1 MKTLLWLESHVRLT
15 GTSRKMG
22 DLEFAAVLCRP
33 LASCVA
39 CSGALDVTAQA
50 ARLQPEAP
58 DSSRSTQPAAGPPR
72 LLQQW
77 IPTLSGLA
85 FGASWLSSDHPS
97 AGSACLFSHVVI
109 LWTTM
114 KLLANSFPP
123 FLGTSLLLHLDHIDS
138 SPSWCLLFFRSWLC
152 AKALDMH
159 NFNLPNNPI
168 HPYSRC

>member
-15 GTSRKMG
+15 GTFRKMG

-33 LASCVA
+33 LASRVP
-39 CSGALDVTAQA
+39 CSGAQDITAQA

-58 DSSRSTQPAAGPPR
+58 DSSRSTQPAAGPP
-72 LLQQW
+72 LLQQQR

-85 FGASWLSSDHPS
+85 FSASSLSSDHSS
-97 AGSACLFSHVVI
+97 AGSACLFSHIVI

-123 FLGTSLLLHLDHIDS
+123 FLGTLLLLHLDHRFFTIMY
-138 SPSWCLLFFRSWLC
+138 LLLFRSWLC
-152 AKALDMH
+152 AKALDMR
-159 NFNLPNNPI
+159 NLNPPNNPI
-168 HPYSRC
+168 HPYSRCS